1 MESTTRIRYGK
12 RFDGKYLYHGND
24 LGAVCAKARTVFRL
38 WSPDAERVELSLY
51 RDDTSEAFRTLPL
64 KRGDRGV
71 WWAAVEGDLP
81 RTADPYALACG
92 RNGLRSMAVS

>member
-51 RDDTSEAFRTLPL
+51 RDDTS
-64 KRGDRGV
+64 
-71 WWAAVEGDLP
+71 
-81 RTADPYALACG
+81 
-92 RNGLRSMAVS
+92 

>member
-71 WWAAVEGDLP
+71 WWAAVG
-81 RTADPYALACG
+81 G
-92 RNGLRSMAVS
+92 

>member
-38 WSPDAERVELSLY
+38 WSPDAERVELSL
-51 RDDTSEAFRTLPL
+51 
-64 KRGDRGV
+64 
-71 WWAAVEGDLP
+71 
-81 RTADPYALACG
+81 
-92 RNGLRSMAVS
+92 